1 MLAFHLLIAT
11 LQCQAVLVLSSE
23 LFPDPSV
30 GSVII
35 SVQSMGPY
43 GAHHAPESIQFSCL
57 SCTSSF
63 VSGSKSVWRACA
75 QVWDSFSVFKSCRE
89 LDCSKLKVKS
99 KTGEA
104 KRSSLVFQWT
114 KLLKLLPKGIFC
126 SFATTRRYYA
136 RGVVRDRAL
145 MRTTTR

>member
-1 MLAFHLLIAT
+1 
-11 LQCQAVLVLSSE
+11 
-23 LFPDPSV
+23 
-30 GSVII
+30 
-35 SVQSMGPY
+35 MGPY

-57 SCTSSF
+57 SCTSSY

-75 QVWDSFSVFKSCRE
+75 QIRDSFSVFKSCTE

-114 KLLKLLPKGIFC
+114 KLLKLLLKGIFSVLRMSC
-126 SFATTRRYYA
+126 SFATTR
-136 RGVVRDRAL
+136 GVVRDRL
-145 MRTTTR
+145 CSSGPPPGNTLLLEGKNYFPVTELFLQWGVPGSSDGPTLLSFS